1 MSRTEEYLDSLLN
14 TVSPERK
21 AETDKKRR
29 RTSADFI
36 RDFEEELDDTDIED
50 VISEFEGE
58 PESLESFEQ
67 SGDSFFN
74 ELEGIVNTA
83 KESSAGSKPQE
94 SEEPELEVNTLGD
107 DSWTEA
113 PKSDTDENPAPK
125 SEVSEDEQELMDV
138 LSHTPSEEEIS
149 NLAGVGESIQED
161 TEGSEE
167 AEAEDF
173 NETDKKAGKKKK
185 EKKGRKEKKEK
196 QGFFA
201 KLSTVLFG
209 TDDDETLEEGRSSD
223 AGDGQKEAE
232 KEVPK
237 KKEKKKKEKK
247 PKEKK
252 AKEKKPKE
260 KKPKK
265 EKKEK
270 KPKEVDLSPPLPK
283 VPVILIFIMCL
294 SVMIFV
300 VLSSNLLGYSMSIN
314 ESKKLYA
321 AGDYVGAYE
330 KIAGLEPKEGDA
342 EFAEKIFLLAQ
353 IQEKVTN
360 GDGLYRS
367 KKYEMALDSYI
378 CALGRYDANYQKAT
392 DDSLKQELDRLAEK
406 ITKQL
411 NDVFGVNAK
420 TAREIYGLSDR
431 AEYTQ
436 RVYAIVKTL
445 GFTE

>member
-149 NLAGVGESIQED
+149 NLAGVGESIQE
-161 TEGSEE
+161 
-167 AEAEDF
+167 
-173 NETDKKAGKKKK
+173 
-185 EKKGRKEKKEK
+185 
-196 QGFFA
+196 
-201 KLSTVLFG
+201 LS
-209 TDDDETLEEGRSSD
+209 
-223 AGDGQKEAE
+223 
-232 KEVPK
+232 
-237 KKEKKKKEKK
+237 
-247 PKEKK
+247 
-252 AKEKKPKE
+252 
-260 KKPKK
+260 
-265 EKKEK
+265 
-270 KPKEVDLSPPLPK
+270 
-283 VPVILIFIMCL
+283 LIHI
-294 SVMIFV
+294 
-300 VLSSNLLGYSMSIN
+300 
-314 ESKKLYA
+314 
-321 AGDYVGAYE
+321 
-330 KIAGLEPKEGDA
+330 
-342 EFAEKIFLLAQ
+342 
-353 IQEKVTN
+353 
-360 GDGLYRS
+360 
-367 KKYEMALDSYI
+367 
-378 CALGRYDANYQKAT
+378 
-392 DDSLKQELDRLAEK
+392 
-406 ITKQL
+406 
-411 NDVFGVNAK
+411 
-420 TAREIYGLSDR
+420 
-431 AEYTQ
+431 
-436 RVYAIVKTL
+436 
-445 GFTE
+445 